1 MPKRVRELLGLP
13 KKDEEEG
20 EENIGIL
27 REASQEAHVATPP
40 HHDDGAAST
49 PDTAQSPRYVEPT
62 AITNATLL
70 QSKKS
75 YWEEATK
82 KLSCD
87 NLNAYKALRP
97 LTQHP
102 LPNANVLRAQIS
114 EIIEKQKRTINDGQW
129 TSPSKVEK
137 YETKIQSQR
146 DSIRKVIQ
154 IFKDVGSTVASL
166 DPVHAKIPWAA
177 INFTLQGALN
187 DPARNEMVLAG
198 VATIAPIVARYA
210 EVEVIYQREPET
222 TLKHDFEISLMDL
235 STSILVY
242 QLTAARQCRRST
254 LSRFLRAPFKSDDWD
269 AMLQTVRDKDAA
281 CKEFNQIYDSLD

>member
-20 EENIGIL
+20 EENVGIL
-27 REASQEAHVATPP
+27 REANQEAHVATPP

-49 PDTAQSPRYVEPT
+49 PDTVQSLRYVEPS

-70 QSKKS
+70 QSKKL

-82 KLSCD
+82 NLSRD
-87 NLNAYKALRP
+87 NPNTSKALRP

-102 LPNANVLRAQIS
+102 LPNANVLRAQVS

-146 DSIRKVIQ
+146 HSIRKVI
-154 IFKDVGSTVASL
+154 
-166 DPVHAKIPWAA
+166 
-177 INFTLQGALN
+177 
-187 DPARNEMVLAG
+187 
-198 VATIAPIVARYA
+198 
-210 EVEVIYQREPET
+210 
-222 TLKHDFEISLMDL
+222 
-235 STSILVY
+235 
-242 QLTAARQCRRST
+242 
-254 LSRFLRAPFKSDDWD
+254 
-269 AMLQTVRDKDAA
+269 
-281 CKEFNQIYDSLD
+281 